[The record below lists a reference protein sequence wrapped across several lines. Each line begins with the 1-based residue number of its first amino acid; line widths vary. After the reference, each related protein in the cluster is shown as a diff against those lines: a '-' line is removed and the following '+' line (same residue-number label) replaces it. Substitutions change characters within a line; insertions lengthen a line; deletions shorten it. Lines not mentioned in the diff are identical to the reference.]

1 MRSPRNGL
9 ADTGR
14 WLGRGGVQ
22 NPRGKLP
29 AVGRGNVYLAGAAS
43 PPAMG
48 HSDEK
53 TCTEAGSRA
62 SCPQCAEEET
72 EMQERGRTRPVSR
85 LFRLL

>member
-9 ADTGR
+9 ADTGG
-14 WLGRGGVQ
+14 LAGVQ

-29 AVGRGNVYLAGAAS
+29 AVGEETCTWLVL
-43 PPAMG
+43 PAHQPMG

-62 SCPQCAEEET
+62 SCPSVQKRT